1 MSLIVTVS
9 TKEGV
14 VLAGDSRTTLFKP
27 LTSKD
32 VVIGEQLLTLN
43 DTAYKVFRFNQSIGI
58 STCGG
63 AHVFGMS
70 VSAHIENIRLQLGK
84 EDIPVDVLSSNLIAY
99 FSALP
104 DCPEIVFHIAGYDV
118 DNNSKYKRLQKV
130 IVGGKKHLKIK
141 NDLPALGVSW
151 NGEISTMSR
160 IMKAGYMVGPG
171 NARRLDEITISSK
184 DENGQ
189 VVSETLQDR
198 IVIPG
203 IAPWHP
209 DLEVAWEFFT
219 LQDGIDFATYAIKTT
234 IDTMRFQSVPKT
246 VGGPIDILVV
256 KPDEGTRWIARKDL
270 HS

>member
-27 LTSKD
+27 ITTKD
-32 VVIGEQLLTLN
+32 GVIGEQSLTLS

-63 AHVFGMS
+63 AHVSGMS
-70 VSAHIENIRLQLGK
+70 IAAHIENIRLQLAK
-84 EDIPVDVLSSNLIAY
+84 DDVSVDALSDNLIAY
-99 FSALP
+99 FSSLP
-104 DCPEIVFHIAGYDV
+104 NCPEIAFHVAGYEI
-118 DNNSKYKRLQKV
+118 DNNSKRQRLQKV
-130 IVGGKKHLKIK
+130 IVGGEKNLKIK
-141 NDLPALGVSW
+141 VGLPELGVSW

-171 NARRLDEITISSK
+171 NARRLREITISSNN
-184 DENGQ
+184 EAGQ
-189 VVSETLQDR
+189 VVRETLKDR

-203 IAPWHP
+203 VAPWHP

-256 KPDEGTRWIARKDL
+256 KPDEGTKWIARKEL
-270 HS
+270 HP